1 MVFLQLLLHF
11 TPNGR
16 KEAKDRPMFSVALI
30 GPDGAGKTTLT
41 ARLRESATIPVKCL
55 YMGINIEASNHA
67 LPTSRLVAFF
77 KRRKNKNFGVY
88 RCVDDSAPG
97 RENAKRGLSDWL
109 WAIGRLI
116 NRLLEEWYRQL
127 LSWCYQIRGYAVVYD
142 RHFLYD
148 FTLDGIDGEKQSA
161 DKRIHRWLLER
172 CYPRPH
178 LTIYLDAPAEVLFA
192 RKGEK
197 TLEELERRRQAFL
210 QLRHRAKNFVR
221 IDATRPFDVV
231 YAEVSKLIATGKVL
245 FSR

>member
-1 MVFLQLLLHF
+1 
-11 TPNGR
+11 
-16 KEAKDRPMFSVALI
+16 
-30 GPDGAGKTTLT
+30 
-41 ARLRESATIPVKCL
+41 
-55 YMGINIEASNHA
+55 MGINIEASNHA

-77 KRRKNKNFGVY
+77 KRRKNKESGVH
-88 RCVDDSAPG
+88 RCVEDSAPG
-97 RENAKRGLSDWL
+97 RENAKRDLSGWL

-127 LSWCYQIRGYAVVYD
+127 LSWGYQIRGYAVVYD

-148 FTLDGIDGEKQSA
+148 FTLDGIDGGKQPA
-161 DKRIHRWLLER
+161 DKRLHRWLLEK
-172 CYPRPH
+172 CYPQPH

-210 QLRHRAKNFVR
+210 QLKYRAKNFVR

-231 YAEVSKLIATGKVL
+231 YAEVSRLIATGKVL
-245 FSR
+245 FGR

>member
-1 MVFLQLLLHF
+1 
-11 TPNGR
+11 
-16 KEAKDRPMFSVALI
+16 MFSVALI

-77 KRRKNKNFGVY
+77 KRRKNKESGVY
-88 RCVDDSAPG
+88 RRVDDSAHG
-97 RENAKRGLSDWL
+97 RENAKRGLSGWL

-127 LSWCYQIRGYAVVYD
+127 LSWGYQIRGNAVVYD

-148 FTLDGIDGEKQSA
+148 FTLDGIDGEKQPA
-161 DKRIHRWLLER
+161 DKRLHRWLLEK
-172 CYPRPH
+172 CYPQPH

-231 YAEVSKLIATGKVL
+231 YAEVSGLIEQRYRNSRARAGRGLRFRLQKLGKL
-245 FSR
+245 FD

>member
-1 MVFLQLLLHF
+1 
-11 TPNGR
+11 
-16 KEAKDRPMFSVALI
+16 MFSVALI
-30 GPDGAGKTTLT
+30 GPDGAGKTTMT
-41 ARLRESATIPVKCL
+41 ARLQLCATIPVKCL

-67 LPTSRLVAFF
+67 LPTSRLVEYF
-77 KRRKNKNFGVY
+77 KRRKNKESGAY

-97 RENAKRGLSDWL
+97 RENAKRSPRGWV

-127 LSWCYQIRGYAVVYD
+127 LSWGYQIGGYAVVYD

-148 FTLDGIDGEKQSA
+148 FTLDGIDGEKQPA
-161 DKRIHRWLLER
+161 DKRLHRWLLEK
-172 CYPRPH
+172 CYPQPH

-210 QLRHRAKNFVR
+210 QLGYRAKNFVQ

-231 YAEVSKLIATGKVL
+231 YAEVSGLIEQRYRNSRAKAGRGLKFRLQKLGKL
-245 FSR
+245 FD